1 MTRSLKDALHQ
12 SLMFRKLL
20 PLVVAPAVSL
30 LLAASASGA
39 GFGVQSFEASAVNRD
54 GSPDVQAG
62 SHPYALITS
71 FTMNESEEKEGVFVA
86 TGGTVKDVHLALPP
100 GFVGNPN
107 AVPKCSSRDFLTKVA
122 TVSGTLCPDSTAVGV
137 ATIGLGNPNALQ
149 GREQEQIQYVTDP
162 VYNLEPAGGLPAELG
177 IKVASAHPVFLNASV
192 RTGSDYG
199 ITVASLNITEAEVTV
214 SVMVKVW
221 GVPADPSHDSL
232 RGNCLAEHE
241 SLGTLEEHASQDAAE
256 ESLGVCPADIPV
268 RPFLT
273 NPTSCGES
281 REAKL
286 SVDGWNEPGNFVT
299 GENVISRSVVLPVL
313 SGCEELD
320 FSPSLSVQPDGTA
333 GSTPT
338 GLNVGVGVSQ
348 ESTSNPEGL
357 GEADVKDTTV
367 TLPQGM
373 QLSPAAADGLQSC
386 SDEQIG
392 FTGANATSGVDEF
405 TPVAPSCPDASKIAN
420 VRIATPLLEHELTGA
435 VYLAAPQNFVGLP
448 QNPFSSLIAM
458 YLVAE
463 EPETGVLVKLPGRVS
478 LSETGQ
484 ITTTFENT
492 PQLPFSELK
501 LEFYGT
507 DRAPLATPAQCGI
520 YSTQSSFVPWSAE
533 PTVSPPAAFQIT
545 SGPHG
550 SPCASPLGFSPTLT
564 SGMTNINAGGFSS
577 LTTTLGREDGQQN
590 IQSVVLH
597 YPPGVTGVLAG
608 VPLCGEEQANA
619 GTCPGASEI
628 GETTVSVG
636 LGDDPYTVTGGKA
649 YLTGPYDGA
658 PFGLSIVNPAAA
670 GPFVLQ
676 EGRPVVVR
684 ASVQI
689 DPHTAALTVSTDSTG
704 PHAIPQFIEGI
715 PLQIKHVNVLINRP
729 GFTLNPTSCNPVR
742 VTGTVNSAESASAPV
757 SIPFQIA
764 NCAALRFSPMFV
776 VSTSGKTSKAD
787 GASLTATVEEP
798 TGALGTQANIARV
811 KVELPKQ
818 LPARLTTLQK
828 ACTQGQFQENPAG
841 CPAAS
846 VIGHATV
853 RTPLLPVALEGPA
866 YFVSNGGEAF
876 PNLIMVLQGYG
887 VTIDLIGDT
896 FISKAGVTST
906 TFKTIPDQPFNSF
919 ELTLPEGPYSALAAN
934 GNMCALTKTVTVK
947 KKVTIMVRSKG
958 SVRKRTVTRNVKQ
971 AEPETL
977 RMPTEFVGQNGVVS
991 TRETPVMATGCPKAK
1006 QTVTSKKHAK
1016 GRKTTAKK
1024 QKKK

>member
-1 MTRSLKDALHQ
+1 MTRPLKFLPFILVAAAAL
-12 SLMFRKLL
+12 LF
-20 PLVVAPAVSL
+20 
-30 LLAASASGA
+30 AASALGA

-54 GSPDVQAG
+54 GSPDMQAG

-71 FTMNESEEKEGVFVA
+71 FTMNESEEKDGVFVA

-107 AVPKCSSRDFLTKVA
+107 AVSKCSSRDFLTKVS
-122 TVSGTLCPDSTAVGV
+122 TVSGTSCPDSTAVGV
-137 ATIGLGNPNALQ
+137 ATIGIGNKIPLLG
-149 GREQEQIQYVTDP
+149 RHQEEIQYVTDP

-177 IKVASAHPVFLNASV
+177 IMVAKAHPVFLNASV

-199 ITVASLNITEAEVTV
+199 ITVTSPNITEGVVAQ
-214 SVMVKVW
+214 SVIVKVW
-221 GVPADPSHDSL
+221 GVPADPSHDAL
-232 RGNCLAEHE
+232 RGNCLAEDE
-241 SLGTLEEHASQDAAE
+241 SVGTLAEYASHDEEV
-256 ESLGVCPADIPV
+256 SLGVCPADVPV

-273 NPTSCGES
+273 NPTSCGET
-281 REAKL
+281 REVKL
-286 SVDGWNEPGNFVT
+286 SVDGWSEPGNFVT
-299 GENVISRSVVLPVL
+299 GENVISRSVALPVL
-313 SGCEELD
+313 SGCEKLD

-348 ESTSNPEGL
+348 ESTSNPDGL

-367 TLPQGM
+367 TLPQGT
-373 QLSPAAADGLQSC
+373 QLSPAAADGLQAC
-386 SDEQIG
+386 SNEQIG
-392 FTGANATSGVDEF
+392 FTGVNATSGADEF

-420 VRIATPLLEHELTGA
+420 VRIATPLLEHELAGA

-448 QNPFSSLIAM
+448 ENPFSSLIAM

-478 LSETGQ
+478 LSEIGQ

-507 DRAPLATPAQCGI
+507 DRAPLATPGLCGT
-520 YSTQSSFVPWSAE
+520 YSTQSSFVPWSGE
-533 PTVSPPAAFQIT
+533 PPVSPPANFQID

-550 SPCASPLGFSPTLT
+550 SPCSSPLLFSPTLT
-564 SGMTNINAGGFSS
+564 SGMANINAGGFSS

-608 VPLCGEEQANA
+608 VPLCGEAQANA

-729 GFTLNPTSCNPVR
+729 GFTLNPTSCNPMR
-742 VTGTVNSAESASAPV
+742 VTGTVNSAEGASAPV
-757 SIPFQIA
+757 SIPFQTA

-787 GASLTATVEEP
+787 GASLTATVAEP
-798 TGALGTQANIARV
+798 TGALGTQANIAKV

-828 ACTQGQFQENPAG
+828 ACTQGQFQANPAG

-853 RTPLLPVALEGPA
+853 RTPLLPVPLEGPA

-947 KKVTIMVRSKG
+947 QKVTITVRTKG

-991 TRETPVMATGCPKAK
+991 TRVTPVVATGCPKAK
-1006 QTVTSKKHAK
+1006 RTVTSKKHTK
-1016 GRKTTAKK
+1016 GRKTTATA
-1024 QKKK
+1024 KKKKKKK